1 MPVKIKIGEVYE
13 ANIVRAGESAKGAWE
28 MVVVKSKTKDKKEI
42 AIFSDK
48 VPSGV
53 TEGGTFRV
61 EAITQ
66 VNYTSRR
73 REYEGV
79 AKWENNLNIEAKIV
93 PVMSYTDAMADLDS
107 SFDGTPFSE
116 LKDPYGD
123 VDNPFAAD
131 DDDKLPF

>member
-1 MPVKIKIGEVYE
+1 MPVKIRVGEIYE
-13 ANIVRAGESAKGAWE
+13 ANIVRAGESKKGPWE
-28 MVVVKSKTKDKKEI
+28 MVVVKSNTKDKKEI
-42 AIFSDK
+42 AIFADK

-79 AKWENNLNIEAKIV
+79 TKWENNLNVEARIV
-93 PVMSYTDAMADLDS
+93 PVLSYTDAMEDLDS
-107 SFDGTPFSE
+107 GFDGTPFSD

-123 VDNPFAAD
+123 VENPFAD
-131 DDDKLPF
+131 DGELPF